1 MSAILANAS
10 SPKIGLSAGAR
21 LPTYR
26 RMTFL
31 AATSCSVQP
40 GGRLAAADGATDGAV
55 EGAADPNADG
65 ATDGTADGAM
75 LGGVVAAPGVGGG
88 PYDHCGA
95 AAAVHAATVAAT
107 PARPA
112 TPTTRRNPRRLYGA
126 GASRGSD
133 ASGGGPAV
141 TGSAAVGSTVAT
153 LRAGMRAANTS
164 AAGRRVT

>member
-1 MSAILANAS
+1 MSAIFANAS

-40 GGRLAAADGATDGAV
+40 AGRLAGAEGATDGAA
-55 EGAADPNADG
+55 EGAADTTADG
-65 ATDGTADGAM
+65 ATEGTGAG

-95 AAAVHAATVAAT
+95 AAAVHAATVAAR
-107 PARPA
+107 PASPA
-112 TPTTRRNPRRLYGA
+112 TPATRRNPRRLYPE
-126 GASRGSD
+126 GASKGSD
-133 ASGGGPAV
+133 PSGKGPAV
-141 TGSAAVGSTVAT
+141 TGSAVMGSTVAT
-153 LRAGMRAANTS
+153 LQAGVRAANPS
-164 AAGRRVT
+164 AAGAE